1 MTAEEARVLWVR
13 FLAGRSLSPGEEA
26 GLVRALEADPALRAG
41 LIEDCQFDG
50 MLKSLGAA
58 RANGEAFEREL
69 ADCVAPERDAT
80 RFVRKVEQ
88 RLASRRFLRMRTPGV
103 AWKAAL
109 AAAGVFL
116 AVLMVATAM
125 RPAPVRAP
133 LPKPAPGFAIV
144 PEPEPSPRAEPR
156 PRRQPE
162 RPAPVVEPKTEPVPV
177 PDVVEPAPRKPVA
190 EASPVL
196 PPVKEKGAAAPVEKT
211 VVSPAAPPPPV
222 PEVDR
227 VDGDVYVFRTPT
239 DKPRLKRGD
248 KVAPGCQIDV
258 VNASGSAT
266 LRFADGTVLE
276 IGPSSLVRDV
286 ADGPKRVDLAHGSV
300 RAIVKKQPEGR
311 PMTLVTRDAEATV
324 LGTVLRLSA
333 NRDPKLGTTLEVE
346 EGRVRFTRPAD
357 GRSTDVSGGQF
368 AVMAAGA
375 EPSAQK
381 RLPDTVIVN
390 FGPSGPSPDDV
401 LNDGG
406 EEFAAGRGYGW
417 KGANLREPIAG
428 LIKKDGLP
436 ELKGRSAV
444 VHPASPAN
452 VDRLK
457 TSHVAGGSARHTE
470 TWMMAV
476 PNGKYLVKV
485 CVGDLAC
492 EQGPHHVA
500 IEGIV
505 LINDQFTATAKFFEV
520 EQVVEVR
527 DGELTMTVGKPPSG
541 RISFDGSTDT
551 ILNFIKIQKLK

>member
-1 MTAEEARVLWVR
+1 MTAGEARVLWVR
-13 FLAGRSLSPGEEA
+13 FLAGRPLGPGEEA
-26 GLVRALEADPALRAG
+26 GLVRALEADPALRAD
-41 LIEDCQFDG
+41 LLEDCRFDG

-58 RANGEAFEREL
+58 RANGEAFERAL

-88 RLASRRFLRMRTPGV
+88 RLASRRFLRVQPPGV

-116 AVLMVATAM
+116 AVLLVATAM

-133 LPKPAPGFAIV
+133 LPKPAPEFASV

-156 PRRQPE
+156 PRRRPE
-162 RPAPVVEPKTEPVPV
+162 RPAPVAEPKAEPVPV
-177 PDVVEPAPRKPVA
+177 PAAVEPAPRKPDA
-190 EASPVL
+190 IT
-196 PPVKEKGAAAPVEKT
+196 PPVPVPPTEKPAPAPVEKT
-211 VVSPAAPPPPV
+211 VALPAPPPAA
-222 PEVDR
+222 EVDR
-227 VDGDVYVFRTPT
+227 VEGDVYVFRTPT

-248 KVAPGCQIDV
+248 RVASGCQIDV
-258 VNASGSAT
+258 VNASSSAT

-276 IGPSSLVRDV
+276 IGPSTLVRDLT
-286 ADGPKRVDLAHGSV
+286 DGPKRVDLAHGSV
-300 RAIVKKQPEGR
+300 RAVVKKQPEGR
-311 PMTLVTRDAEATV
+311 PMTFVTRDAEATV
-324 LGTVLRLSA
+324 LGTTLRLTV
-333 NRDPKLGTTLEVE
+333 NKDPKLGTTLDVE

-368 AVMAAGA
+368 AVVAAGA

-444 VHPASPAN
+444 VHPTFPAN

-470 TWMMAV
+470 TWTMAV